1 MKNEKEILEYYK
13 KSGRVSLVKKGE
25 MFDFLKEY
33 FIPDLKKSLS
43 KDELEDLFLE
53 NL

>member
-25 MFDFLKEY
+25 MFEFLKEY
-33 FIPDLKKSLS
+33 FISDLKKNYR
-43 KDELEDLFLE
+43 KM
-53 NL
+53 N